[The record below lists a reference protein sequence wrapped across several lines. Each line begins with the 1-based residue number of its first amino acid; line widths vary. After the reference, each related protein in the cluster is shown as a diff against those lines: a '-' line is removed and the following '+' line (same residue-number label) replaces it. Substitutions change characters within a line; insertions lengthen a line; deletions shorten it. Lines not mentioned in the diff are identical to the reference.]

1 MSYPGG
7 TEVTVLEAVD
17 LPGVSREARL
27 VRVEWP
33 SGTTQRRME
42 IAGRGGFDEVTGE

>member
-1 MSYPGG
+1 MSYPRG

-42 IAGRGGFDEVTGE
+42 IAGRGGFDEVEG

>member
-1 MSYPGG
+1 MTYPRG
-7 TEVTVLEAVD
+7 TEVTVLNTVD

-42 IAGRGGFDEVTGE
+42 IAGRGGFDEVAE

>member
-1 MSYPGG
+1 MPPPRG
-7 TEVTVLEAVD
+7 TAVTVLNPVAR
-17 LPGVSREARL
+17 PGVSREARL

-42 IAGRGGFDEVTGE
+42 IAGRGGFDEVEG